1 MHTGLHHALNRIRKN
16 QIEKTSGLI
25 RIIDNSAYLMGA
37 ITVAINV
44 PQLISVWTAPNTE
57 GVSLISW
64 IGFSVGSL
72 FWLIYGVLHKEK
84 PIIVINGGLII
95 VQALIVFGLILR

>member
-1 MHTGLHHALNRIRKN
+1 MQTGFHHAFLRKK
-16 QIEKTSGLI
+16 QL
-25 RIIDNSAYLMGA
+25 RFIDKSAYFMGA
-37 ITVAINV
+37 ITVIVNI
-44 PQLISVWTAPNTE
+44 PQLISVWTASSNE

-72 FWLIYGVLHKEK
+72 FWLIYGLLHKEK

-95 VQALIVFGLILR
+95 VQALIVIGLILR